1 MLKTASFWLRAVIVG
16 MIVWLL
22 TKVTSIYLPVI
33 LALILS
39 FLLNSVVDCL
49 VSLPKR
55 WGKRQ
60 MPRSIAVLL
69 SFVVAI
75 FAIVLAALFIVFP
88 FIQEFDKFVIDLP
101 GLVRRIQ
108 FLLVVIEQQ
117 ATAMELPDNVRD
129 LLNQGIANMASFS
142 VEMAKRILNAVF
154 GFASQAVE
162 LVVVPVLTYYL
173 LKDWRSLQSG
183 LINAFSVQY
192 RQQLQNVTNEMG
204 SVISGYIRGQIVISI
219 IMGILVF
226 SGMYLLGVD
235 YPLVLGLLATLTETI
250 PIVGPIIGAIPAI
263 LLAYIAA
270 PALAVKV
277 IIFYILIQQIENHL
291 IVPNIMGHTIDL
303 HPILVVVSL
312 LIGGH
317 IYGVVGMMLAVPVT
331 ALLRVI
337 IRHLWYYGESR

>member
-1 MLKTASFWLRAVIVG
+1 MLKTASFWLRTIIIV

-22 TKVTSIYLPVI
+22 SKVTSIYLPVI

-39 FLLNSVVDCL
+39 FLLNSVVDLL
-49 VSLPKR
+49 VRLPAR
-55 WGKRQ
+55 WGRRQ

-69 SFVVAI
+69 SFVVAV
-75 FAIVLAALFIVFP
+75 FAIVIVALFIVFP

-108 FLLVVIEQQ
+108 FLIVVIEQQ

-129 LLNQGIANMASFS
+129 LLNQGVANMASFS

-173 LKDWRSLQSG
+173 LKDWRSLQLG
-183 LINAFSVQY
+183 FINAFSPQY
-192 RQQLQNVTNEMG
+192 RQQLQNVTSEMG
-204 SVISGYIRGQIVISI
+204 NVISGYIRGQIVISI
-219 IMGILVF
+219 IMGVLVF

-250 PIVGPIIGAIPAI
+250 PIIGPVIGAIPAI
-263 LLAYIAA
+263 LLAYIIS

-277 IIFYILIQQIENHL
+277 IVFYILIQQIENHL

-303 HPILVVVSL
+303 HPIVVVISL

-317 IYGVVGMMLAVPVT
+317 IYGVAGMMLAVPVT
-331 ALLRVI
+331 ALLRVV

>member
-1 MLKTASFWLRAVIVG
+1 

-39 FLLNSVVDCL
+39 FLLNSVVDCF

-204 SVISGYIRGQIVISI
+204 NVISGYIRGQIVISI

>member
-1 MLKTASFWLRAVIVG
+1 

-22 TKVTSIYLPVI
+22 SKVTSIYLPVI

-39 FLLNSVVDCL
+39 FLLNSVVDLL
-49 VSLPKR
+49 VRLPAR
-55 WGKRQ
+55 WGRRQ

-69 SFVVAI
+69 SFVVAV
-75 FAIVLAALFIVFP
+75 FAIVIVALFIVFP

-108 FLLVVIEQQ
+108 FLIVVIEQQ

-129 LLNQGIANMASFS
+129 LLNQGVANMASFS

-173 LKDWRSLQSG
+173 LKDWRSLQLG
-183 LINAFSVQY
+183 FINAFSPQY
-192 RQQLQNVTNEMG
+192 RQQLQNVTSEMG
-204 SVISGYIRGQIVISI
+204 NVISGYIRGQIVISI
-219 IMGILVF
+219 IMGVLVF

-250 PIVGPIIGAIPAI
+250 PIIGPVIGAIPAI
-263 LLAYIAA
+263 LLAYIIS

-277 IIFYILIQQIENHL
+277 IVFYILIQQIENHL

-303 HPILVVVSL
+303 HPIVVVISL

-317 IYGVVGMMLAVPVT
+317 IYGVAGMMLAVPVT
-331 ALLRVI
+331 ALLRVV

>member
-1 MLKTASFWLRAVIVG
+1 MLKTASFWLRAIIVG

-39 FLLNSVVDCL
+39 FLLNSVVDFL

-69 SFVVAI
+69 SFVFAI
-75 FAIVLAALFIVFP
+75 FAIILAALFIVFP

-204 SVISGYIRGQIVISI
+204 NVISGYIRGQIVISI

-277 IIFYILIQQIENHL
+277 IIFYVLIQQIENHL

>member
-1 MLKTASFWLRAVIVG
+1 MLKTASFWLRAIIVG

-204 SVISGYIRGQIVISI
+204 NVISGYIRGQIVISI

>member
-1 MLKTASFWLRAVIVG
+1 VLKTASFWLRAIIVG

-39 FLLNSVVDCL
+39 FLLNSVVDCF

-204 SVISGYIRGQIVISI
+204 NVISGYIRGQIVISI

>member
-1 MLKTASFWLRAVIVG
+1 MLKTASFWLRAIIVG

-39 FLLNSVVDCL
+39 FLLNSVVDCF

-183 LINAFSVQY
+183 LINSFSVQY

-204 SVISGYIRGQIVISI
+204 NVISGYIRGQIVISI

-317 IYGVVGMMLAVPVT
+317 LYGVVGMMLAVPVT

>member
-1 MLKTASFWLRAVIVG
+1 MLKTASFWFRAVIVG

-49 VSLPKR
+49 VSFPKR

>member
-1 MLKTASFWLRAVIVG
+1 
-16 MIVWLL
+16 
-22 TKVTSIYLPVI
+22 
-33 LALILS
+33 
-39 FLLNSVVDCL
+39 
-49 VSLPKR
+49 
-55 WGKRQ
+55 

-192 RQQLQNVTNEMG
+192 QQQLQNVTNEMG
-204 SVISGYIRGQIVISI
+204 NVISGYIRGQIVISI

>member
-1 MLKTASFWLRAVIVG
+1 MLKTASFWFRAVIVG

>member
-1 MLKTASFWLRAVIVG
+1 MLKTASFWLRAIIVG

-39 FLLNSVVDCL
+39 FLLNSVVDCF

-204 SVISGYIRGQIVISI
+204 NVISGYIRGQIVISI

>member
-1 MLKTASFWLRAVIVG
+1 MLKTASFWLRAIIVG

>member
-1 MLKTASFWLRAVIVG
+1 MLKTASFWLRTIIIV

-22 TKVTSIYLPVI
+22 SKVTSIYLPVI

-39 FLLNSVVDCL
+39 FLLNSIVDLL
-49 VSLPKR
+49 VKLPAR
-55 WGKRQ
+55 WGRRQ

-69 SFVVAI
+69 SFVVAV
-75 FAIVLAALFIVFP
+75 FAIVIVALFIVFP

-108 FLLVVIEQQ
+108 FLIVVIEQQ

-129 LLNQGIANMASFS
+129 LLNQGVANMASFS

-173 LKDWRSLQSG
+173 LKDWRSLQLG
-183 LINAFSVQY
+183 FINAFSPQY
-192 RQQLQNVTNEMG
+192 RQQLQNVTSEMG
-204 SVISGYIRGQIVISI
+204 HVISGYIRGQIVISI

-250 PIVGPIIGAIPAI
+250 PIVGPVIGAIPAI
-263 LLAYIAA
+263 LLAYIIS

-277 IIFYILIQQIENHL
+277 IVFYILIQQIENHL

-303 HPILVVVSL
+303 HPIVVVISL

-331 ALLRVI
+331 ALLRVV

>member
-250 PIVGPIIGAIPAI
+250 PIAGPIIGAIPAI

>member
-1 MLKTASFWLRAVIVG
+1 MLKTASFWVRAIIVG
-16 MIVWLL
+16 MMVWLL

-39 FLLNSVVDCL
+39 FLLNSVVDCF

-173 LKDWRSLQSG
+173 LKDWRSLQAG

-226 SGMYLLGVD
+226 SGMYVLGVD

-263 LLAYIAA
+263 LLAYITA